1 VKYDG
6 FEPGSERTGLGIELV
21 QMEKTEKTKKIMKR
35 KPTS

>member
-6 FEPGSERTGLGIELV
+6 FKPGSERTGLGIELV

-35 KPTS
+35 KTD

>member
-6 FEPGSERTGLGIELV
+6 FKPGSERTRLEIELV

-35 KPTS
+35 KTD